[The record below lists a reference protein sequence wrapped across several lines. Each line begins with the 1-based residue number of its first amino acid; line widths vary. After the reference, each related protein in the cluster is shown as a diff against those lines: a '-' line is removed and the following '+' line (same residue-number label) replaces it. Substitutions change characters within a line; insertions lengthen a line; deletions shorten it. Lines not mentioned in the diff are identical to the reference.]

1 MSGPDLQNRDPNGLH
16 ETSGDNPGLKSEFSD
31 ILGEPEHMHSIDC
44 AWKTAYTCYTCGL
57 AWAYKIVSLL
67 CGVPMSLCWGCFY
80 GCIGFKII
88 WVIVPAFRCYNMAS
102 YWLKQSSA
110 PASKASWVHASKHAG
125 YVFRRLSSRRS
136 NPSNGGR
143 SAACFPTGLEPRC
156 AIQILKKG

>member
-16 ETSGDNPGLKSEFSD
+16 EASGDNPGLKSEFSD

-80 GCIGFKII
+80 GCMGFKII

-102 YWLKQSSA
+102 YWLKMIISSCLQSFLDR
-110 PASKASWVHASKHAG
+110 ASKHVA
-125 YVFRRLSSRRS
+125 YAFQKSSLRKNNDGWKYGS
-136 NPSNGGR
+136 TVLLCV
-143 SAACFPTGLEPRC
+143 A
-156 AIQILKKG
+156 